1 MIADERIVIMQGEC
15 ISDQVPES
23 SKALKFEPQKT
34 HQKQTW
40 GLKFDILGGPRYI

>member
-1 MIADERIVIMQGEC
+1 MIADERILIMQGEC

-23 SKALKFEPQKT
+23 SKALKFEPLN
-34 HQKQTW
+34 HQKQTS